1 MVLTRQQLLRDLYVA
16 YYDARRHKGKMSYIL
31 KWEVNLRENMEQLC
45 DDLMNR
51 NYVALP
57 SKCFIVEYPKKREV
71 FAAQFRDRIVHHLY
85 YNYTLELYA
94 RTFIQDSYSCLPGR
108 GTHYGIKRLTDYC
121 RRESLNWQEKCYVMK
136 IDIRG
141 YFMHIVRSRLLEI
154 AISTLKKMA
163 SHRISKDSKE
173 TWADRLDMDLI
184 YWLTKEI
191 IMLNP
196 KKSSIMVGSEENW
209 NGLDA
214 AKSLMKTADGLGLPI
229 GNLTSQL
236 FSNVYLN
243 ELDQYMKRVIGC
255 RRYGRYVDDA
265 YIVSSDKEWLLSI
278 VPKIHDFLLENL
290 GLEMHMGKLT
300 MNEIHQGVEFL
311 GAFIKPYRTY
321 TSNNTL
327 KRIRMKLSHA
337 DPTDRQ
343 RMVNSVNSYLGSLS
357 HTSSYKIRRQLFQR
371 EKYLRVGVFDS
382 EMTKIKDR
390 YVFYNLI

>member
-1 MVLTRQQLLRDLYVA
+1 
-16 YYDARRHKGKMSYIL
+16 
-31 KWEVNLRENMEQLC
+31 
-45 DDLMNR
+45 
-51 NYVALP
+51 
-57 SKCFIVEYPKKREV
+57 
-71 FAAQFRDRIVHHLY
+71 
-85 YNYTLELYA
+85 
-94 RTFIQDSYSCLPGR
+94 
-108 GTHYGIKRLTDYC
+108 
-121 RRESLNWQEKCYVMK
+121 MK

-209 NGLDA
+209 DGLDA

-300 MNEIHQGVEFL
+300 MSEIHQGVEFL

-321 TSNNTL
+321 TSNKTL

-357 HTSSYKIRRQLFQR
+357 HTSSYRIRLQLFQR